1 MILEGSAIFNKN
13 KEAVQDPYSFRCIP
27 QVHGASKDVVNFVMD
42 IVETEV
48 NSVTDNPTIFP
59 EDDLIVSAGNFHGQ
73 PLALAMDQ
81 LAIAVSEI
89 GSISER
95 RVYKLISGQRGLPDF
110 LIEDSGL
117 NSGLMIPQYSAASIV
132 SKNKQLCTP
141 SSVDTIDSSKGQE
154 DHVSMGANASTK
166 ALEVIENVEKL
177 MAIELFT
184 SSRALEFR
192 RPEKSSEKI
201 ETLLKEYRN
210 MVPFRNLDSVLYEDI
225 HKTIEFIRN

>member
-1 MILEGSAIFNKN
+1 
-13 KEAVQDPYSFRCIP
+13 
-27 QVHGASKDVVNFVMD
+27 
-42 IVETEV
+42 
-48 NSVTDNPTIFP
+48 
-59 EDDLIVSAGNFHGQ
+59 
-73 PLALAMDQ
+73 MDQ

-141 SSVDTIDSSKGQE
+141 SSVDTIDSSNGQE

-184 SSRALEFR
+184 SSRAIEFR

-201 ETLLKEYRN
+201 ETLLKEYRKI
-210 MVPFRNLDSVLYEDI
+210 VPFRNLDSVLYEDI